1 MTQILVDIEG
11 RQLDV
16 SQWKTP
22 EDRIFRNAWKADGT
36 SMSIDVDMV
45 KAREIWKAKI
55 REARI
60 PELQRLDT
68 EFMKALETGAN
79 TASIIVTKQAL
90 RDAPS
95 DLAIEAATT
104 PEELMLVQ
112 PAGLKVV

>member
-1 MTQILVDIEG
+1 MTAIINIDG
-11 RQLDV
+11 RLLDT

-45 KAREIWKAKI
+45 KAREIWRTKI
-55 REARI
+55 RAARV

-79 TASIIVTKQAL
+79 TAPIIAAKQLL

-95 DLAIEAATT
+95 DPVIEAATT